1 MNITSF
7 PNHIDELRVLL
18 VDKPIDVLSIN
29 ETRLDDLVADSDVYI
44 SGYEI
49 VRRDRSINGRFGCGV
64 CFYIRTN
71 INYSL
76 LSELSIDQLEN
87 LSVEIRKPNSKS
99 LLISTWYRPPNST
112 VEIFT
117 YFEALVGKLNS
128 ENLEYYIIWAT

>member
-1 MNITSF
+1 MNISSL

-18 VDKPIDVLSIN
+18 ADKPIDVLSIN

-49 VRRDRSINGRFGCGV
+49 VRRDRSINGRFGSGV

-76 LSELSIDQLEN
+76 RSELSIDQLE
-87 LSVEIRKPNSKS
+87 LSRKSKC
-99 LLISTWYRPPNST
+99 
-112 VEIFT
+112 
-117 YFEALVGKLNS
+117 
-128 ENLEYYIIWAT
+128 